1 MMPGGVVP
9 LPIHGASVVFDQRVM
24 ELGTIYCGSGRTD
37 ATLEILAADLVR
49 IAGGRSADLTKPQAP
64 QE

>member
-1 MMPGGVVP
+1 
-9 LPIHGASVVFDQRVM
+9 M

-37 ATLEILAADLVR
+37 ATLEIVAADLVR

-64 QE
+64 EE